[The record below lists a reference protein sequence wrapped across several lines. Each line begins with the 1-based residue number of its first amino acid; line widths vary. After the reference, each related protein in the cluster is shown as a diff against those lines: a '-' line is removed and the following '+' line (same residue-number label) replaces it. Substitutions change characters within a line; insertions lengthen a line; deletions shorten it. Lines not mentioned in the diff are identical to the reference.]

1 MTALEKFNE
10 ARSLH
15 EQIQYYEERIMKFA
29 KEGLGGW
36 TVADVELKIKELN
49 TKFEKLFK

>member
-29 KEGLGGW
+29 KHNELYGIQGDW
-36 TVADVELKIKELN
+36 TVQDVESKIKELQI
-49 TKFEKLFK
+49 